1 MYRDDVHSG
10 IIRTIPKGTAME
22 NHESHTANHHAA
34 EQPRSF
40 PAWKGA
46 AIMVAVIV
54 GFYVL
59 REHWGHA
66 LGFAPYLLLLA
77 CPLMHMFMHGNHGHQ
92 HDNHNNVQGK

>member
-1 MYRDDVHSG
+1 
-10 IIRTIPKGTAME
+10 ME
-22 NHESHTANHHAA
+22 NHDSHTLNHPVPT
-34 EQPRSF
+34 QPRTIA
-40 PAWKGA
+40 AWKGA

-77 CPLMHMFMHGNHGHQ
+77 CPLMHMFMHGGHGHQ
-92 HDNHNNVQGK
+92 HDNGDKAQPK